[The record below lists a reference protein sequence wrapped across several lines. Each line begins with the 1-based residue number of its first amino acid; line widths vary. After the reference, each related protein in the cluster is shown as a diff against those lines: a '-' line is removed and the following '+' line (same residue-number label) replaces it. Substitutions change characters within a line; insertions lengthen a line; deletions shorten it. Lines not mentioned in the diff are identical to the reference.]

1 MGLIIC
7 NLKYLNIKKK
17 SKGLLIIYVK
27 ELLQMIFFFEFLGG
41 VLTKAQKS
49 FFRGFKVRGKIVF
62 FFFFSYLFIYF
73 YCVQSNSDTQL
84 LILKNWIAQNI
95 MQGVDPVNQIDDS
108 MQMKDHYIKILY
120 YYT

>member
-62 FFFFSYLFIYF
+62 FFFSLIYLFIF
-73 YCVQSNSDTQL
+73 TVC
-84 LILKNWIAQNI
+84 
-95 MQGVDPVNQIDDS
+95 NQILALN
-108 MQMKDHYIKILY
+108 Y
-120 YYT
+120 